1 MIAPRVKN
9 GQVYRDVDPRA
20 DGRLLTV
27 VCRDAV
33 QKDRIVCRSQ
43 KNGRL
48 VRIASKRLRDLKLYV
63 LVSDS

>member
-1 MIAPRVKN
+1 MIASRIKK

-27 VCRDAV
+27 VCRDTV

-48 VRIASKRLRDLKLYV
+48 VRIASKRLLDPKLYK